1 MRETWPVE
9 SREKLLKDLE
19 AADAQFREDRVKRV
33 VFLLEEFGPPADM
46 LLTGGLGA
54 VFAIHELK
62 SSFLNG
68 NYMATIFCCQAFIE
82 HSLAGRYALNGQ
94 DVLVEIGFK
103 NLIDRSLSD
112 GCLTVKLAKRLH
124 ELREMRNPYVHP
136 RILPNRESLLDR
148 MVTTTRQ
155 LQSSP
160 TKNSDDALRIM
171 AEKDACNA
179 IRIVVDFL
187 RHECPSWT
195 PSANA
200 RCLAP

>member
-1 MRETWPVE
+1 MRETWPID
-9 SREKLLKDLE
+9 SREKLLQNLE
-19 AADAQFREDRVKRV
+19 AADAQSRENRLEQVE
-33 VFLLEEFGPPADM
+33 FLLEEFGPPADM

-68 NYMATIFCCQAFIE
+68 NYMATIFCCQTFIE
-82 HSLAGRYALNGQ
+82 HSLAGRYAMNGQ
-94 DVLVEIGFK
+94 DALVETGFK
-103 NLIDRSLSD
+103 NLIDRSLLD
-112 GCLTVKLAKRLH
+112 GCLTEELAKRLH

-148 MVTTTRQ
+148 MVATTRQ
-155 LQSSP
+155 LP
-160 TKNSDDALRIM
+160 TNNSDDPLRIM
-171 AEKDACNA
+171 ADQDARNA

-195 PSANA
+195 PSKVQ
-200 RCLAP
+200 LGEVEI